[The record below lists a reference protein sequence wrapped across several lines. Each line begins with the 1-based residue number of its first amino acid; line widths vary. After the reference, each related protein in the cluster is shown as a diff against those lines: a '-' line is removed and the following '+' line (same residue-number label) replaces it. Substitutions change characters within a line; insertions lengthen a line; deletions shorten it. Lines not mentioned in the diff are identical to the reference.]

1 MSLLAIIP
9 ARGGSKGIPRKNIK
23 DFCGKPLIAW
33 TIETAQKVNLIDK
46 LILSTDSHEIATV
59 GRNLGI
65 EVPFLRPAELADDTT
80 PGVDVVLHALDHF
93 PNYSEVLLL
102 QPTSPLR
109 KAHDI
114 VKIIQTFRNSYSPS
128 IISVSKV
135 TKHPYWMF
143 SLDHLEALRPF
154 FPEQVGTTNRQKFK
168 DLFTP
173 NGSLYIAKCDWLKKN
188 RSFVGTGTKGY

>member
-1 MSLLAIIP
+1 MSLLAIVP

-33 TIETAQKVNLIDK
+33 TVETAQKVNLIDK

-93 PNYSEVLLL
+93 QTILRCFYSNQPHLCEKHMIYRKSSKLLEIHIRRQL
-102 QPTSPLR
+102 FQ
-109 KAHDI
+109 
-114 VKIIQTFRNSYSPS
+114 
-128 IISVSKV
+128 
-135 TKHPYWMF
+135 
-143 SLDHLEALRPF
+143 
-154 FPEQVGTTNRQKFK
+154 FPK
-168 DLFTP
+168 
-173 NGSLYIAKCDWLKKN
+173 
-188 RSFVGTGTKGY
+188 